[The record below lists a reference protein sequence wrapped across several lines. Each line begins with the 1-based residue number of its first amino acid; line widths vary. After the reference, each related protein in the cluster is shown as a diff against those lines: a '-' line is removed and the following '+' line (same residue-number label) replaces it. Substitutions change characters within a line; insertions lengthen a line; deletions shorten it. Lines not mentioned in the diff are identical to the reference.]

1 MASLIAVIKR
11 MTIKGTEPNA
21 GFDAPKMGKTY
32 VKIDQSLST
41 IICLEEAYSKNS
53 DEKEVDVGDIVELK
67 P

>member
-1 MASLIAVIKR
+1 